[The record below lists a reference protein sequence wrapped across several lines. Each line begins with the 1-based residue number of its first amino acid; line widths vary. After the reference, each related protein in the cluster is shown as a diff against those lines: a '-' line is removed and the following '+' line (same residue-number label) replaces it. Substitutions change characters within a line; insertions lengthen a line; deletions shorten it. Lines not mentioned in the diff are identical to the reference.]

1 MNIQNLMKKAQ
12 EMQKDLQKVQK
23 ELSDSNYVGKSSFVE
38 ITLNGD
44 KKMQDIKINLEEEI
58 TKDDIEMLEDMIL
71 VAYNEASK
79 KVDDDKEKKL
89 SKYGN
94 GLSGMI

>member
-1 MNIQNLMKKAQ
+1 MNIQSLMKRAQ

-23 ELSDSNYVGKSSFVE
+23 ELSNSSYVGKSSCVE

-44 KKMQDIKINLEEEI
+44 KKMQSIKINLEEI
-58 TKDDIEMLEDMIL
+58 SGDDIEMLEDMIL

-94 GLSGMI
+94 GLAGMM